1 MTTCNIDKE
10 EIALTIENLLRSSE
24 NFDRLILEA
33 VDAGIESGRSIGVIE
48 SYNILVREGYG
59 SAAELL
65 MQLISEE
72 DQTKKQPME
81 S

>member
-10 EIALTIENLLRSSE
+10 EVNLTIENLIRSSE
-24 NFDRLILEA
+24 DFDRLILEA

-48 SYNILVREGYG
+48 CYNTLIREGYG
-59 SAAELL
+59 SVAELL

-72 DQTKKQPME
+72 DQTKKQTME